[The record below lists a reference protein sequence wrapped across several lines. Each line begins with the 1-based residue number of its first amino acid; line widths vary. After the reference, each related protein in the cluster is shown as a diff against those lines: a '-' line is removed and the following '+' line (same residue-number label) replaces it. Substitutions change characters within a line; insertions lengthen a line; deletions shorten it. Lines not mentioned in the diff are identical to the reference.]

1 MTDQLLQAIE
11 ERLAQRRRA
20 SIGTMTDERREK
32 ALMSLL
38 ARARNGDPDAK
49 ERVERLLKLWPQI
62 SDWVAEQM
70 ALGPPIPEAEQLGAM
85 TAVEWE
91 RIGVPLVSATP
102 ANTATPF
109 ESVRELTR
117 RQMREAGD
125 APGTLARNNSAE
137 DAEKFR
143 ITPEPPKPEWYAS
156 GQHKPG
162 LKLADQLK
170 RLFGPQPERGDGSW
184 MRKR

>member
-109 ESVRELTR
+109 ESIREMTR
-117 RQMREAGD
+117 RQTREAGET
-125 APGTLARNNSAE
+125 PSLA
-137 DAEKFR
+137 
-143 ITPEPPKPEWYAS
+143 TPDPPKPEWYEG
-156 GQHKPG
+156 GQRPG
-162 LKLADQLK
+162 LQWADQLK
-170 RLFGPQPERGDGSW
+170 KLFGPKSEPGDGGW